1 MSAGLRLLVVP
12 MLILSIAGCAFGP
25 RSVKI
30 DRRRYNESVETTN
43 REEALLN
50 IVRLRYEDTPG
61 NLRISGIT
69 TQRSWINT
77 AQVNGA
83 IGPDALKLANL
94 GGVSTWTERPTVTYS
109 TGSREQSMAI
119 YTPLSTETL
128 FVLSLSGW
136 SLQRLWT
143 VSIENI
149 NGISNARGAS
159 GPIPDFAPE
168 YGRFQTLIGSMQA
181 LVDSQGCDVSRKSQF
196 TPISGPIPIA
206 SLAPSEIREAEQAG
220 YVYKPTESGEAVVL
234 NKAYPSTI
242 IRFSEEAA
250 QSPDGQAVIEILGLD
265 PDEREFELKL
275 ALGGRLSTEIE
286 PRGKRTHILV
296 TPRSLL
302 QIMFFLSKG
311 VDVPQPHIEEGIARG
326 TLGVDDCLF
335 NWQPVIGHFS
345 IKHSKH
351 KPDNAVVSVPYRG
364 YWFYI
369 DDRDVNSKRTLVLL
383 DQISESQVEIG
394 GAEKLPTL
402 TLPL

>member
-1 MSAGLRLLVVP
+1 M
-12 MLILSIAGCAFGP
+12 
-25 RSVKI
+25 
-30 DRRRYNESVETTN
+30 
-43 REEALLN
+43 
-50 IVRLRYEDTPG
+50 
-61 NLRISGIT
+61 
-69 TQRSWINT
+69 
-77 AQVNGA
+77 
-83 IGPDALKLANL
+83 
-94 GGVSTWTERPTVTYS
+94 
-109 TGSREQSMAI
+109 
-119 YTPLSTETL
+119 
-128 FVLSLSGW
+128 
-136 SLQRLWT
+136 
-143 VSIENI
+143 
-149 NGISNARGAS
+149 
-159 GPIPDFAPE
+159 
-168 YGRFQTLIGSMQA
+168 
-181 LVDSQGCDVSRKSQF
+181 
-196 TPISGPIPIA
+196 
-206 SLAPSEIREAEQAG
+206 
-220 YVYKPTESGEAVVL
+220 
-234 NKAYPSTI
+234 
-242 IRFSEEAA
+242 
-250 QSPDGQAVIEILGLD
+250 
-265 PDEREFELKL
+265 KL